1 MKYLP
6 EESGLVID
14 QALLSLLERAVQMEG
29 RQSKLARAMGVPEMS
44 LSHWLKKTQR
54 DTISITW
61 DKWKKVR
68 AYLIKVELIDGE
80 DPKWMLPSQMRE
92 RLSALSSCDGD
103 AGGDGRR
110 LLYLFGLLNA
120 AGRAALLKT
129 AESLATTPGLSN
141 SDTPP
146 SSEQKAE

>member
-14 QALLSLLERAVQMEG
+14 QALLSLLERAVQLEG
-29 RQSKLARAMGVPEMS
+29 RQSKLARAMDVPEMS

-68 AYLIKVELIDGE
+68 SYLIKVELIDG
-80 DPKWMLPSQMRE
+80 DDARWMLPSQMRE
-92 RLSALSSCDGD
+92 RLLGADGI
-103 AGGDGRR
+103 ATGEEEHR

-141 SDTPP
+141 SASHP

>member
-1 MKYLP
+1 MI
-6 EESGLVID
+6 SWD
-14 QALLSLLERAVQMEG
+14 Q
-29 RQSKLARAMGVPEMS
+29 
-44 LSHWLKKTQR
+44 
-54 DTISITW
+54 
-61 DKWKKVR
+61 WKKVR

-92 RLSALSSCDGD
+92 RLLGADGI
-103 AGGDGRR
+103 ATGEEERR

-141 SDTPP
+141 SASHPAAQ
-146 SSEQKAE
+146 EAE

>member
-1 MKYLP
+1 MKYLA
-6 EESGLVID
+6 EESGLLID
-14 QALLSLLERAVQMEG
+14 DDIRLVLKHAVQLEG
-29 RQSKLARAMGVPEMS
+29 RQSKLARAIGVTENCIS
-44 LSHWLKKTQR
+44 NWLGKTLK
-54 DTISITW
+54 DTASITW
-61 DKWKKVR
+61 DQWKKVR

-92 RLSALSSCDGD
+92 RLSALTAGDGES
-103 AGGDGRR
+103 GGDGRR

-141 SDTPP
+141 SASHPAAQ
-146 SSEQKAE
+146 EAE